1 MWLFHLHSAVKIQ
14 PVRNPL
20 KKWMPPL
27 GRPAQKATRRIRLG
41 KETPPDGGSREAES
55 AFGSVQT
62 SQVGKDAGSDPL
74 RQRLPI
80 RGDEKVRGFLFV

>member
-41 KETPPDGGSREAES
+41 NETPPDGGSREAEA